1 MKNNLEILRKQI
13 DDIDDALLQLV
24 HKRISVM
31 KDVGKAK
38 KELQLLIRDEQ
49 REKEKL
55 ADIEKKAK
63 ALDIPNALVSN
74 MWKLFFEVSEDV
86 EK

>member
-1 MKNNLEILRKQI
+1 MKNTLETLRKQI
-13 DDIDDALLQLV
+13 DDIDDDLLQLV

-38 KELQLLIRDEQ
+38 KELLLLIRDEQ

-55 ADIEKKAK
+55 ADIEQKAK
-63 ALDIPNALVSN
+63 ALDIPNVLVSN
-74 MWKLFFEVSEDV
+74 IWKLFFEVSEDV

>member
-1 MKNNLEILRKQI
+1 MKSDLESLRKQI
-13 DDIDDALLQLV
+13 DIIDNTLLQLL
-24 HKRISVM
+24 HERISVM
-31 KDVGKAK
+31 KAVGQAK
-38 KELQLLIRDEQ
+38 KELHLLIRDEQ

-55 ADIEKKAK
+55 ADIEQKAK
-63 ALDIPNALVSN
+63 KLEIPNYLVIN